1 MKHLRQYIRQ
11 IILEMAM
18 KQGIDLPPGW
28 AFSCR
33 ITDTAYGMPQ
43 IHLVDADGYIDYDI
57 LKVEC
62 FFKEIFYTKNEET
75 GEMEK
80 DETAEKLG
88 YRCFDL
94 RRLDSEPR
102 GYGPLV
108 TEIAMEIT
116 TAMGGILFP
125 DRREM
130 STEAQS
136 MWTRFASRNDVEQ
149 FVHPQLGYYGYRKQM
164 NTILKLEAHDQ
175 IYLQTD
181 SRRLKLS
188 ENIP

>member
-1 MKHLRQYIRQ
+1 MDSVSSILFTSGIFKSNIKISKRSVEMVKTMKHLRQYIRQ

-94 RRLDSEPR
+94 RRLD
-102 GYGPLV
+102 
-108 TEIAMEIT
+108 
-116 TAMGGILFP
+116 
-125 DRREM
+125 
-130 STEAQS
+130 
-136 MWTRFASRNDVEQ
+136 
-149 FVHPQLGYYGYRKQM
+149 
-164 NTILKLEAHDQ
+164 
-175 IYLQTD
+175 
-181 SRRLKLS
+181 
-188 ENIP
+188 